1 MSAFCAEFLESHK
14 PVAVQLCQGRILSPK
29 QDRLLGH
36 TLKSSVKLSASKHV
50 DTWKASYAVVAD
62 KVSRSQTLT
71 EA

>member
-14 PVAVQLCQGRILSPK
+14 AVAVQLCQGRILTPK

-50 DTWKASYAVVAD
+50 DTW
-62 KVSRSQTLT
+62 
-71 EA
+71 